1 MSANV
6 GDRTSEV
13 LARLARVTDP
23 ELDESVTELGFVTGV
38 TIDASDRV
46 TVGFRLPTYWCAA
59 NFAFL
64 MADDMR
70 REVLDLPWVRGI
82 GVELGE
88 HMYAETINRA
98 MMLGQ
103 PFQEAFGAEADGD
116 LDAVRRI
123 FLVKAFQRRQL
134 AVLDRLIAGGRTID
148 ALLSTTIG
156 SVRGLAPDAEGLRLI
171 ERYLERRGVVG
182 PAADDDL
189 AFVDVDGHE
198 VAPADF
204 TAHRRTLRRVA
215 VNGEFNGALCRGLL
229 SARYGDDEREP
240 NAEPTLLDF
249 VRGSVPARVG

>member
-70 REVLDLPWVRGI
+70 REISDIPWVRGI

-98 MMLGQ
+98 MTLGQ

-134 AVLDRLIAGGRTID
+134 AVLDNLVAGGRTIE
-148 ALLSTTIG
+148 ALLATTIG
-156 SVRGLAPDAEGLRLI
+156 AVRALAADAEGLRLI
-171 ERYLERRGVVG
+171 ERYLERRSVVG
-182 PAADDDL
+182 PAEDDDL
-189 AFVDVDGHE
+189 AFVDIDGHA
-198 VAPADF
+198 VALADF

-229 SARYGDDEREP
+229 AARYGDDESLP